1 MRAFPKGW
9 LRRWVTSGRE
19 GGREQEKEEGLLEAN
34 TVNEEEESEEEV
46 KAGEEG

>member
-9 LRRWVTSGRE
+9 LRMWVTSGRE
-19 GGREQEKEEGLLEAN
+19 GGREEKEGLLEAN
-34 TVNEEEESEEEV
+34 TVNEEGESEEEV